1 MEIEFTALAPR
12 DAGRRAFPAGATR
25 SNARLARSARLG
37 LRHDPMPRPKDVVCG
52 RQRETMDERLV
63 RRDCL
68 RRLQALA
75 VAPRKMCRRRRGTST
90 NGRSRDGVEPQV
102 QANEPARLTRLRFT
116 LRSGGLKPAR

>member
-63 RRDCL
+63 RRDRL
-68 RRLQALA
+68 RRLQALE
-75 VAPRKMCRRRRGTST
+75 VAPRKMCRRRGTSSG
-90 NGRSRDGVEPQV
+90 GRSR
-102 QANEPARLTRLRFT
+102 AASS
-116 LRSGGLKPAR
+116 LRSKPTNLLDSRDFASRSVAAG